1 MDSATDVVKTSASSN
16 ADSFFKTVFNFDE
29 DGKAEMMNILQY
41 LVLAIIPCVIILK
54 TIKFVIPEEDDSK
67 GSLEIL
73 AEIIAQ
79 LALMIFLIH
88 FSDKAIRFVPTYSG
102 VKYPAMPLPVLTMML
117 PFMIIILTMQTK
129 LGAKVE
135 ILFERLMDAWHGRS
149 EDAVKQK
156 DSKAKNNVKVSQPL
170 AGQHQVSRA
179 DHMDNGPGLLPNNP
193 GVTTQ
198 VPNLTSMPTQQ
209 NPDFNLMYQNEVT
222 PMPGAQS
229 PGNNQEGFMDGG
241 LLGNNEP
248 LAANSVLG
256 GGFSSW

>member
-41 LVLAIIPCVIILK
+41 LVLAIIPCVVILK

-88 FSDKAIRFVPTYSG
+88 FSDRLLDSYQHIAVLNILLCHYT
-102 VKYPAMPLPVLTMML
+102 VLTMML
-117 PFMIIILTMQTK
+117 PFLIIILTMQTK

-149 EDAVKQK
+149 EDAVRQK